1 MQWGSS
7 CIDRVQIV
15 VLAFAAAVRP
25 ITLKNYD
32 AGFGGVLNQAA
43 S

>member
-1 MQWGSS
+1 MQCGAG

-25 ITLKNYD
+25 VRPVDLKE
-32 AGFGGVLNQAA
+32 
-43 S
+43 